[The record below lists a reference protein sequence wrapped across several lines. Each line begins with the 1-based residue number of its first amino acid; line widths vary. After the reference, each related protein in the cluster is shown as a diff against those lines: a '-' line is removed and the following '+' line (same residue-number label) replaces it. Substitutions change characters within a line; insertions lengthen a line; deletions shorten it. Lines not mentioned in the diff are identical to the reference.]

1 MCLPISVS
9 SEHILVG
16 LHMTEIDEIH
26 LSIRRVIEDIRGSDV
41 EDDPAVVLNFV
52 VDILFEVAA
61 VEPLITDFVS
71 SRPRSTR
78 YHQQIIDT
86 FERKNAVNSF
96 REVVLNL
103 FDLVEFRTVR
113 LVTCD
118 LHCCSLNGS
127 CRTE

>member
-1 MCLPISVS
+1 
-9 SEHILVG
+9 
-16 LHMTEIDEIH
+16 MTEIDEIH

-118 LHCCSLNGS
+118 LHCCSLNNKPIDTTD
-127 CRTE
+127 RQAVEEI